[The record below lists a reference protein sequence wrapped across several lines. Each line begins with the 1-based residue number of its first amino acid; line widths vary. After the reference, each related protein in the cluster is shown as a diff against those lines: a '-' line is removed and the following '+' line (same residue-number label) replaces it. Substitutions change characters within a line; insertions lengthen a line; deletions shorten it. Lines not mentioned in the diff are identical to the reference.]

1 MMADEVAQQH
11 PDNVGQAAQ
20 IIGLVEVDEGQ
31 PQKVDLGGG
40 DNDRENTRSKYHYL
54 LCPKVGIKL
63 GQRLGR
69 AVDIL
74 GESGRSQS
82 DLGILKRMNLASR
95 IQQVPVR
102 LEL

>member
-63 GQRLGR
+63 GQR

-74 GESGRSQS
+74 GGSGRSQS